1 MGTVATAVAQ
11 PFMGPLNNCC
21 KYVLN
26 DLECDSN
33 CGCQSS
39 PCSCHLRTHEVD
51 VHDEIA

>member
-26 DLECDSN
+26 DLECDSS

-39 PCSCHLRTHEVD
+39 PCSCHLRTHEVE
-51 VHDEIA
+51 VHEEIT